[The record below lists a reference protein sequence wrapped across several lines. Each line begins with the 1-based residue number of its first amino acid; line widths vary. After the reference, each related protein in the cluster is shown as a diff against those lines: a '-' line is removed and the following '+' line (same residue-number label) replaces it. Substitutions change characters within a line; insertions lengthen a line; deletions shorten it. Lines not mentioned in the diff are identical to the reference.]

1 MTKKELKQQNIQE
14 LKEAGLNDYLIQNYH
29 YTKIQGLYVEVYKKK
44 PPIDRVIFYDD
55 KYERPKVDFE
65 LFKAYNFRLN
75 AQGLTDEE
83 IEKLGANSTIVIAYE
98 ENGKFYLNAFSCEH
112 YLKEFYT
119 LQGANIYTLTQAEK
133 AQVVRELKALQAD
146 YTKRLE
152 TYWKKY
158 SNKVYAYG
166 YWADR

>member
-75 AQGLTDEE
+75 AQGLTDKD
-83 IEKLGANSTIVIAYE
+83 IKGLGANSTIVIAYE
-98 ENGKFYLNAFSCEH
+98 ENGKFYLKTFSHEY
-112 YLKEFYT
+112 YLKEYCTF
-119 LQGANIYTLTQAEK
+119 QGSNSYTLTQEEK
-133 AQVVRELKALQAD
+133 KQVVNELKALQAD
-146 YTKRLE
+146 YIKRLE

-158 SNKVYAYG
+158 SDKVYTYG

>member
-1 MTKKELKQQNIQE
+1 MTKKELKQQKIQE
-14 LKEAGLNDYLIQNYH
+14 LKEAGLDDYYIEEYH
-29 YTKIQGLYVEVYKKK
+29 YTKIHGFYMQIYKKK
-44 PPIDRVIFYDD
+44 PSIDRVIYYDD
-55 KYERPKVDFE
+55 EYERPKVDFE
-65 LFKAYNFRLN
+65 LFKAYNFRMN

-98 ENGKFYLNAFSCEH
+98 YCGKFYLNAFSCEH

-119 LQGANIYTLTQAEK
+119 LQGLSSYTLTQEEK
-133 AQVVRELKALQAD
+133 KQVVNVLKALQAD
-146 YTKRLE
+146 YIKRLE

-158 SNKVYAYG
+158 SDKVYTYG